1 MKRLYLDCSMGAA
14 GDMLA
19 AALLE
24 IMPDRDA
31 ALARLNSLGI
41 PGVVYSAE
49 RVQRGGIAG
58 TLLHV
63 HVHGEEEGHHHGHHH
78 EDDHH
83 AHHHHDHHH
92 EHHSLDDMLKIVAG
106 LDMSAAAKG
115 HAEAVYRL
123 LADAESRAHGRPVGE
138 VHFHEVGALDAVADI
153 AAVSF
158 LIGELGVD
166 EIVASPVNMGG
177 GTVRCAH
184 GVLPVPAPATAF
196 LLEGVLAHADDPSLG
211 ELCTPTGAALLR
223 HFARSFGPMPAMRVS
238 AIGHGAGGKAFEGRA
253 NLVRAS
259 LGEADG
265 CGEDEVFEIACNV
278 DDMTGE
284 EIAFA
289 CERIFAAGALDV
301 ATVPVQMKKGRPGII
316 FLVLSSRAAH
326 DAVVEAVFRHT
337 STIGLRETVCRRHV
351 LSRREEVLPAPDGG
365 TMRLKVAEGY
375 GVRRE
380 KVEHE
385 DLARSARSMGASLME
400 LKYEDHGFHH

>member
-31 ALARLNSLGI
+31 ALARLNALGI

-49 RVQRGGIAG
+49 NVHRGGIAG
-58 TLLHV
+58 TRLHV
-63 HVHGEEEGHHHGHHH
+63 HVHGEEEGHHHEEGHHEGHHH
-78 EDDHH
+78 G
-83 AHHHHDHHH
+83 HHH
-92 EHHSLDDMLKIVAG
+92 EHHSLDDILKMVGG
-106 LDMSAAAKG
+106 LEMPAAAKG
-115 HAEAVYRL
+115 HVEAVYRL

-158 LIGELGVD
+158 LVGELGVD

-196 LLEGVLAHADDPSLG
+196 LLEGVLAHADDPSFG

-223 HFARSFGPMPAMRVS
+223 HFASSFGPMPAMCVS
-238 AIGHGAGGKAFEGRA
+238 AIGHGAGGKVFEGRA

-259 LGEADG
+259 LGEADVG
-265 CGEDEVFEIACNV
+265 GEDEVFEIACNV

-301 ATVPVQMKKGRPGII
+301 ATVPIQMKKGRPGVI
-316 FLVLSSRAAH
+316 FLVLSSCEAH
-326 DAVVEAVFRHT
+326 DAVVEAVFRYT

-351 LSRREEVLPAPDGG
+351 LSRREEALPAPDGG
-365 TMRLKVAEGY
+365 TMRLKVAEGH

-380 KVEHE
+380 KIEHD
-385 DLARSARSMGASLME
+385 DLARAARALGTSLRE
-400 LKYEDHGFHH
+400 VRPT